1 MKCNMAGYYGHI
13 CGQNYEISE
22 KENQTMKHVKR
33 LASVLLAM
41 VMVLAMGVTAFAT
54 APEGDGGNTGKVII
68 KPRLFTA
75 QP

>member
-1 MKCNMAGYYGHI
+1 
-13 CGQNYEISE
+13 
-22 KENQTMKHVKR
+22 MKHVKR

-68 KPRLFTA
+68 KNAIPEKEYSIYKIFNQENYKADGQGSYTV
-75 QP
+75 